1 MSEIYA
7 FFVGLVSEAQD
18 SLHSFKINFFKVDTG
33 EHLLNA
39 PTDLADLII
48 FSEVVE
54 HDEGFVQGEIERL
67 ATSLENIFHPA
78 VIENS
83 EYHFTSSNFDEFCVG
98 F

>member
-1 MSEIYA
+1 MPEVYA
-7 FFVGLVSEAQD
+7 FFVGLVSEAED
-18 SLHSFKINFFKVDTG
+18 SLDSFEIDFFKVDAG

-39 PTDLADLII
+39 ATDLADLII

-54 HDEGFVQGEIERL
+54 HDEGLVQGEIERL

-78 VIENS
+78 VIEDS
-83 EYHFTSSNFDEFCVG
+83 EYHLAASNFDEFGVG